1 MICACLDDMH
11 GQILISVLSVE
22 GVKVGLEIPPIL
34 QTLRLHSLVISPFK
48 QPLIAKPAKLW
59 KGCISNINQ
68 HNITA

>member
-48 QPLIAKPAKLW
+48 QPLTNSKTCQAMERL
-59 KGCISNINQ
+59 
-68 HNITA
+68 HF

>member
-48 QPLIAKPAKLW
+48 QPLTNRKTCQAMERL
-59 KGCISNINQ
+59 
-68 HNITA
+68 HF